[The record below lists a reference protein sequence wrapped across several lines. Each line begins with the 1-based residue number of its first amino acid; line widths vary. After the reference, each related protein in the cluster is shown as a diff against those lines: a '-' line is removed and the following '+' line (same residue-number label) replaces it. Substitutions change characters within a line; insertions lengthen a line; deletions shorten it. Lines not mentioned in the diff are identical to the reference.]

1 MTESRAK
8 LRVAQLVEELSV
20 GGAESLAVN
29 IAEAL
34 ARRGHDSHLIV
45 VRNEG
50 PLSGRVSVDLRFHD
64 LQRPRC
70 HGGQV
75 ARVGAFLATSRQL
88 HRTLARERIDVL
100 QTHLPM
106 ANFLGL
112 TAAWRG
118 MCRAFPTVHN
128 NREFDYGDS
137 AGPARRA
144 LRRQG
149 YRFMVQSCTGV
160 IAVSDLVRTSLA
172 DQLGL
177 RDAAMNR
184 ISVVRN
190 GVRIP
195 EPAADRERVAAR
207 ERWAVS
213 PDEVLIVAVGRLT
226 RQKNFGALVEALTH
240 LDQGAVPWRC
250 VIAGEGDLRQEL
262 TSQIAERN
270 LADRIVLAGL
280 VTAVDELLVAADVF
294 CLPSIFE
301 GLPLV
306 LLEAMAQGLPV
317 VAFAIDG
324 VTDVVVDGVQARLVA
339 SGDVDNLALA
349 LGTLAGDANMRRAL
363 GESGRRT
370 VRERFDFEGTIDAI
384 EALYHGDRTARREHA
399 C

>member
-1 MTESRAK
+1 MTEPRTK
-8 LRVAQLVEELSV
+8 LRVAQLVEDLSA
-20 GGAESLAVN
+20 GGAELLAVN

-50 PLSGRVSVDLRFHD
+50 PLRERVGEGLGFHD

-75 ARVGAFLATSRQL
+75 ARIGAFLATSRLL
-88 HRTLARERIDVL
+88 HRTLARERIDIL
-100 QTHLPM
+100 QSHLPM

-118 MCRAFPTVHN
+118 MCRTFPTVHN
-128 NREFDYGDS
+128 NREFDYGDR
-137 AGPARRA
+137 AGSARRA

-149 YRFMVQSCTGV
+149 YRFMVQTCTGV

-172 DQLGL
+172 EQLGL

-195 EPAADRERVAAR
+195 EPATDRERVAAR
-207 ERWAVS
+207 ERWGVS
-213 PDEVLIVAVGRLT
+213 ADEVLIVAVGRLT
-226 RQKNFGALVEALTH
+226 RQKNFGALVEALTR
-240 LDQGAVPWRC
+240 LDAGAVPWRC
-250 VIAGEGDLRQEL
+250 VIAGEGALRQEL
-262 TSQIAERN
+262 TSQIGEQKM
-270 LADRIVLAGL
+270 ADRIVLAGL
-280 VTAVDELLVAADVF
+280 VATVDELLVAADVF

-324 VTDVVVDGVQARLVA
+324 VTDVVLDGVQARLVD
-339 SGDVDNLALA
+339 SGDVDALALA
-349 LGTLAGDANMRRAL
+349 LRTLAGDADTRRAL
-363 GESGRRT
+363 GEAGRRT

-384 EALYHGDRTARREHA
+384 EALYQGDRAGRREHA